1 MNTLITM
8 PSVNQF
14 TAYGVGN
21 FPTSMQKIVIDSG
34 ITPIAEHFDSPQSYK
49 QTLQFA
55 LDSKMLNLVLNLL
68 INYLLGEN

>member
-34 ITPIAEHFDSPQSYK
+34 ITSIAEHFDSPQSYK

-55 LDSKMLNLVLNLL
+55 LEQLPPTNRKQVLFL
-68 INYLLGEN
+68 ILGGKQ